1 MNPESESAGEG
12 VGAKRIA
19 VLGAG
24 TWGITLAGVLAQNG
38 HAVSCWDIDEGL
50 IGELESKR
58 RHPKLGAYQIPSSIA
73 LTPRL
78 AQALEGAQG
87 GVVAVPSRA
96 MRSVC
101 EAVGEVGAAGV
112 GDRIEAW
119 VIANKGIEVETLM
132 LMNEVLAD
140 VLGPE
145 AGGRVG
151 VLSGP
156 SHAEEVSKGM
166 PTTVVAASA
175 DPALARAIQ
184 QWFFRPYFRV
194 YTHDDVVGVELG
206 GSIKNVIAIAGG
218 AADAMGLGD
227 NARAS
232 LMTRGL
238 AEIVRLGLAVGARIE
253 TFMGLSGIGDLI
265 VTAGSRHSRNHQ
277 FGGLLAQGL
286 TAEQAL
292 KEVGMVVEGYTT
304 AQSAR
309 EYARKHHVE
318 MPIIEAVYQV
328 LYHGL
333 SPRRVLEDLLVRDP
347 KPEHYGRPQAG

>member
-1 MNPESESAGEG
+1 MNPETESA
-12 VGAKRIA
+12 GAKRIA

-50 IGELESKR
+50 IGRLESQR
-58 RHPKLGAYQIPSSIA
+58 RHPKLGAYQIPSTIA

-78 AQALEGAQG
+78 EQALEGAQG

-101 EAVGEVGAAGV
+101 EAVAAAGA

-119 VIANKGIEVETLM
+119 VITNKGIEVETLM

-140 VLGPE
+140 VLGPA
-145 AGGRVG
+145 AGARVG

-166 PTTVVAASA
+166 PTTVVVASA

-184 QWFFRPYFRV
+184 RWFFRPTFRV

-232 LMTRGL
+232 LITRGM
-238 AEIVRLGLAVGARIE
+238 AEIVRLGLAVGARLE

-265 VTAGSRHSRNHQ
+265 VTAGSRHSRNHR
-277 FGGLLAQGL
+277 FGELLAQGL
-286 TAEQAL
+286 TAEEAL

-304 AQSAR
+304 ARSAR

-333 SPRRVLEDLLVRDP
+333 SPRRALEDLMARDP
-347 KPEHYGRPQAG
+347 KPEHYGRRGAG